1 MQVLDNTCHPDA
13 KIQTHR
19 AGDLYDMIECKY
31 ETVKPAGQ
39 WNQARLVIDN
49 GKAEHWLNGR
59 KVVEYELW
67 TEEWNKMIAASKFK
81 DMPDFGKARKG
92 YISLQDHGD
101 PVWYRNIK
109 IKKLDAI
116 Q

>member
-1 MQVLDNTCHPDA
+1 ML
-13 KIQTHR
+13 
-19 AGDLYDMIECKY
+19 KY
-31 ETVKPAGQ
+31 GRTEQEIFKYVTVKPAGQ
-39 WNQARLVIDN
+39 WNHARLVIDN

-67 TEEWNKMIAASKFK
+67 TDEWNEMVANSKFK

-92 YISLQDHGD
+92 HISLQDHGD

-109 IKKLDAI
+109 IRELKPV